1 MQNPYAAPGAS
12 YGTPFFAQAAGNYVP
27 LGWRTVTAGLAIAG
41 TTVFSFLVDLAQLI
55 SGNDV
60 KADSTADHPLNE
72 SDPRLAHA
80 VLQFVAGL
88 GLVVAFVAGAVF
100 FGIWL
105 HRAVK
110 NLRGLGR
117 TGMEY
122 TPGGSVASFYIP
134 FVNLVRP
141 YRAVSELW
149 RASEPGPES
158 EERGWSVYGATTPL
172 VSVWWGF
179 WIACNLVAN
188 ASSRIEEPAI
198 AGAIGLGG
206 SALMAV
212 AAYTCITR
220 MQGIGSRQEAAAARL
235 AGPR

>member
-27 LGWRTVTAGLAIAG
+27 LGWRTTAAGLAIAG
-41 TTVFSFLVDLAQLI
+41 TTFFSFLVDLVQLI
-55 SGNDV
+55 SGKEGN
-60 KADSTADHPLNE
+60 AEGTALNE
-72 SDPRLAHA
+72 SDPRLGLAL
-80 VLQFVAGL
+80 LQFAAGL
-88 GLVVAFVAGAVF
+88 GLIVAFIAGGVF

-105 HRAVK
+105 HRAVR

-141 YRAVSELW
+141 FRAVSELW
-149 RASEPGPES
+149 RASEPGPEAD
-158 EERGWSVYGATTPL
+158 ERAWSVYGGTTPL
-172 VSVWWGF
+172 IAVWWGF
-179 WIACNLVAN
+179 WIGFSLLTN
-188 ASSRIEEPAI
+188 ASARIDDPSTS
-198 AGAIGLGG
+198 GAVGIVG
-206 SALMAV
+206 SVLMAV
-212 AAYTCITR
+212 AAYTCIR
-220 MQGIGSRQEAAAARL
+220 MMRGVASRQEAAAARL